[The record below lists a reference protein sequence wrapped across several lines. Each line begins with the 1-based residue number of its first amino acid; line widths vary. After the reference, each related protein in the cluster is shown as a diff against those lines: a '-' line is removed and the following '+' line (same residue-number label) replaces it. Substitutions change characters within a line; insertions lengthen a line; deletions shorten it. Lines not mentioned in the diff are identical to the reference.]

1 MRQAL
6 QSALHGGCQKGQVGR
21 NMAWGW
27 AEQAESDERER
38 EEEMQ
43 EPESGWASR
52 AGYNTEEDDAP
63 ARQGRVSSTSQQ
75 EPAVL
80 SRPQAHY

>member
-1 MRQAL
+1 
-6 QSALHGGCQKGQVGR
+6 
-21 NMAWGW
+21 MAGGW

-38 EEEMQ
+38 EEKMQ

-52 AGYNTEEDDAP
+52 AGYNIEEDDAP
-63 ARQGRVSSTSQQ
+63 ARQGRVSSASSTSQQ
-75 EPAVL
+75 EPAAL